1 MDKIQCPNCGH
12 IFPISETIFSDLE
25 DELRKNFSAKELELK
40 NRLLNEKGEVEARL
54 AKEKEQFIETIEQE
68 TTNRIKS
75 DFDLKA
81 SFLQKQA
88 EDTNKKY
95 LEAQTKIQ
103 NLLLAESYSSQAVEE
118 EKTKLLEQH
127 NQDKKELEKQ
137 IQEKVDEEH
146 RLKTL
151 ERDKIIQDQ
160 KDKLVEMQ
168 RKLSQGSQ
176 QLAGEV
182 FELDI
187 ETKLQVKYPQDGIL
201 PVAKGVRGADII
213 QVVKNNMMQ
222 QCGKII
228 IEIKNTKQFS
238 RKFIDKIK
246 DDKREAN
253 ADIAV
258 ILTVSLPADVKYF
271 TINEGVVICD
281 YNSFFNLIDIFR
293 NKLIETHSIQ
303 ASNQNR
309 ADKVD
314 ILYSHVT
321 DPKFFEKLKTLYDL
335 YSNMKSSLDLEKN
348 STRRHWNKRETEL
361 EILVS
366 NVNDVWSGLNA
377 IVGTF
382 PEE

>member
-1 MDKIQCPNCGH
+1 M
-12 IFPISETIFSDLE
+12 
-25 DELRKNFSAKELELK
+25 K

-160 KDKLVEMQ
+160 RDKLQEMQ

-176 QLAGEV
+176 QMAGEV

-258 ILTVSLPADVKYF
+258 ILTVSLPVDVKYF